1 MKNIVLPFLAVT
13 LAILGIT
20 YSGCQ
25 ESNAG
30 AKASGS
36 IVEIKKNIASYKQL
50 LTDLQVIH
58 DKNIT
63 DYAQQMGVTSNSEG
77 LAEITAQNALL
88 DANRSRIEYHRLQ
101 LIQADTSNQ
110 TRNTLQLQEL
120 AVDISKLQIDG
131 EIIKAGIGEPVIT
144 KVPK

>member
-1 MKNIVLPFLAVT
+1 MKNFVLSFLAVT

-20 YSGCQ
+20 YTGCK
-25 ESNAG
+25 ESNAEQ
-30 AKASGS
+30 KASGS
-36 IVEIKKNIASYKQL
+36 TVEIKKNIAAYNQL
-50 LTDLQVIH
+50 LTELQAIH

-101 LIQADTSNQ
+101 LIQADTTNQ
-110 TRNTLQLQEL
+110 TRNTFQLEEL
-120 AVDISKLQIDG
+120 AADISKLQIDG
-131 EIIKAGIGEPVIT
+131 EIIKAGIGETVIT